1 MHLFHFG
8 MLPKS
13 QRSAFRSLSEGH
25 QIQFILE

>member
-1 MHLFHFG
+1 MHLFDFG

-13 QRSAFRSLSEGH
+13 QRDAFRSLSKSH